1 MKSWYNISMNLM
13 IFAVLLS
20 AVLSHAGLSPE
31 AASSS
36 AGGAFLSIPAS
47 AFKFQPAGL
56 PILSAFAQN
65 RVGTIKGGMNH
76 SPVDITIDKRA
87 WTIKGGMNHSPV
99 DIAID
104 HEKARITG
112 GANHSPV
119 SLAFAWTPESV
130 LVEGGANRSP
140 VKLYVNWKDGILR
153 ATPTT
158 ARSRSSSMKAA
169 TPTRRPWSSRATPTT
184 SRGLLPRSRQA
195 DGRDEPRPADVTVNA
210 DLYDFLQ
217 YFFLFPGRI
226 SALARQ
232 RVSAP
237 GGATPR

>member
-1 MKSWYNISMNLM
+1 MNLM

-140 VKLYVNWKDGILR
+140 VKLYVNWKDGILTGYANHNPVR
-153 ATPTT
+153 SSRHEGDATPTVG
-158 ARSRSSSMKAA
+158 
-169 TPTRRPWSSRATPTT
+169 SRATPTT
-184 SRGLLPRSRQA
+184 RPWSELRQGL
-195 DGRDEPRPADVTVNA
+195 GRLTSGMNHAPVDVTIVNA

-217 YFFLFPGRI
+217 YFFLFLGE
-226 SALARQ
+226 
-232 RVSAP
+232 
-237 GGATPR
+237 

>member
-1 MKSWYNISMNLM
+1 MNLL
-13 IFAVLLS
+13 FAAFLS
-20 AVLSHAGLSPE
+20 AGLSHAASSPE
-31 AASSS
+31 NIS
-36 AGGAFLSIPAS
+36 AGGARSFQTQPAS

-56 PILSAFAQN
+56 PSLSAFAQN

-99 DIAID
+99 DVAID

-119 SLAFAWTPESV
+119 DLAFAWTPESM

-140 VKLYVNWKDGILR
+140 VKLYVNWKDGILTGH
-153 ATPTT
+153 ANHSPVKVEFD
-158 ARSRSSSMKAA
+158 MKA
-169 TPTRRPWSSRATPTT
+169 
-184 SRGLLPRSRQA
+184 GDA
-195 DGRDEPRPADVTVNA
+195 DAKTVELKGYANHAPVVLSFDKVSGRLTGGMNHAPVDVTIVNA

-217 YFFLFPGRI
+217 YFFLFLGE
-226 SALARQ
+226 
-232 RVSAP
+232 
-237 GGATPR
+237 